1 MTAVDQILL
10 AGEEPTAARVKSL
23 IDPEDRSEPEAEVL
37 TMRQWVNRWIDTETP
52 RKSWETIKTYTR
64 FRKHY
69 FDYQDRYGII
79 TPDQITTAFY
89 DQFVEYLY
97 YEADLLTN
105 TVGITIK
112 ELKVF
117 TKWLSFQGVA
127 VPPDYT
133 DFKIL
138 KSPPNIVYLFQAELQ
153 QYYEADLP
161 EPLARQ
167 RDVWCFQASTGPR
180 WSDLQRVN
188 QGMVQDGVL
197 HGFSQKNESEMYV
210 PLNPMAL
217 EIYQRHDGQLPLIS
231 EQKYRDMVKEG
242 MREAGLDRT
251 VELVLHRA
259 NRKDYD
265 HPPLWQVVATHTA
278 RKTFIT
284 HAIERGITPKAI
296 AEVVG
301 ITMDVLTKNY
311 YGTDKSHIRNEFRNK
326 WK

>member
-1 MTAVDQILL
+1 MNAVDRLL
-10 AGEEPTAARVKSL
+10 LQSTEPTADRVKAL
-23 IDPEDRSEPEAEVL
+23 VDPPEA
-37 TMRQWVNRWIDTETP
+37 IDTAPPLTIREWVDQWIATERL
-52 RKSWETIKTYTR
+52 RKSAETIKTYTR
-64 FRKHY
+64 FRKH
-69 FDYQDRYGII
+69 FVAYQQRHGMLQPED
-79 TPDQITTAFY
+79 ITTQFY
-89 DQFVEYLY
+89 DDFVEYLY

-117 TKWLSFQGVA
+117 TKWLSFQGVS
-127 VPPDYT
+127 VPDHYT
-133 DFKIL
+133 RFKIL
-138 KSPPNIVYLFQAELQ
+138 KSPPNIVYLFQEELQ
-153 QYYEADLP
+153 QYYQADLAD
-161 EPLARQ
+161 PLARQ

-188 QGMVQDGVL
+188 DGMVQDGVL
-197 HGFSQKNESEMYV
+197 HGFTHKNESEMYV

-217 EIYQRHDGQLPLIS
+217 SIYQKYDGQLPLIS

-242 MREAGLDRT
+242 MHQAGLTRK
-251 VELVLHRA
+251 VEIVHHRA
-259 NRKDYD
+259 THKEYQ

-301 ITMDVLTKNY
+301 ITMDVLIKNY
-311 YGTDKSHIRNEFRNK
+311 YGTDKNHIKNEFLNK